1 MGRIGGIGGRM
12 IDAYTLKLRQAMP
25 LEDKIRF
32 TQRRITEWVEHFGIN
47 GCYVSFSGGKD
58 STVLLHIV
66 RELYPEIEAVFV
78 DTGLEYPEIRKFVKS
93 FDNVTIL
100 RPEMRFDKVLEK
112 YGFPIISKEVSECI
126 DQGRK
131 ALVTGKYTYRLEKL
145 NGTAKDKDGNK
156 SMYNQEKWKFLL
168 DAPFKISNKCCNVM
182 KKKPVHD
189 YHKKTGKVP
198 FIAIMADE
206 SRLRTKCYLRQGC
219 NGFKNKIPTSTPI
232 AFWTEQD
239 ILEYIDTYKIPI
251 ASVYGEIKI
260 DNKYKYYTTGC
271 KRTGC
276 MFCGFGCHLEKYPN
290 RFQRLAKTHP
300 KQYDYII
307 NTWGMGKVL
316 DFIGVEYRPN
326 IDRGQMKLKLAE
338 EEWK

>member
-1 MGRIGGIGGRM
+1 M

-32 TQRRITEWVEHFGIN
+32 TQRRITEWVEHFGEN
-47 GCYVSFSGGKD
+47 GCYVAFSGGKD

-66 RELYPEIEAVFV
+66 RELYPDIEAVFV
-78 DTGLEYPEIRKFVKS
+78 DTGLEYPEIRQFVKT

-100 RPEMRFDKVLEK
+100 RPEMRFDKVIEK
-112 YGFPIISKEVSECI
+112 YGYPIVSKEVSECI
-126 DQGRK
+126 DQARK
-131 ALVTGKYTYRLEKL
+131 ALMTNKYPYRLAKL
-145 NGTAKDKDGNK
+145 MGTAKDKDGNK

-168 DAPFKISNKCCNVM
+168 DAPFKISNRCCNVM
-182 KKKPVHD
+182 KKKPAHQ

-198 FIAIMADE
+198 FIATMADE
-206 SRLRTKCYLRQGC
+206 SRLREQKYLQNGC
-219 NGFKNKIPTSTPI
+219 NGFNLKIPTSTPI

-251 ASVYGEIKI
+251 ASVYGDVIKT
-260 DNKYKYYTTGC
+260 NKYHTTGC

-290 RFQRLAKTHP
+290 RFQRLAETHP

-307 NTWGMGKVL
+307 NTLGMGKVL

-326 IDRGQMKLKLAE
+326 IDKGQMKLKLAE
-338 EEWK
+338 EV